1 MIIDSTGSNK
11 ITIGETKEYKTS
23 IDVENL
29 DFIAT
34 LLSSNLY
41 SNPEDSFIREIVSNG
56 WDSHVE
62 AGTTDTPLVVRF
74 KYDGSYSYNITIRD
88 YGTGLSKEQFE
99 NIYCKIGTSTKRSS
113 NNYLGCFGIGKFAT
127 MAVSKVA
134 YITSYYNGVARLYI
148 MTKDGNSITTNLMSE
163 TPTSEKNGL
172 EITVKNILHT
182 FRYEEAFKNLA
193 FFPNVYIDGTFSEYN
208 NIKVKRYKYFTAT
221 TEEFSNKLL
230 LGNVLYPLDRSI
242 IPAELREFYDS
253 VVKSGVVFNFNIGEL
268 QVTPNRE
275 SIIYNTQTN
284 NLIIQRIKDAKE
296 EMTSILKPFMERDY
310 DNPYTYWSLKRQAF
324 CFNFVENKIHTDIY
338 SCYIPVFKINM
349 FPFKLT
355 LNGKNI
361 NDIQLI
367 SYLRSHIPNI
377 KAIVTR
383 DRVYKEDKTW
393 NARRLIN
400 EQTKIII
407 VPPSLKLSQHLKNY
421 LVEHYYN
428 YILITPTSLQEY
440 KQAYINAIYRQT
452 GFTNDEDFIIEA
464 CYKQLISRSTSIDFD
479 SDSAFIAFKEA
490 AKAEARAN
498 KVPANTGKVIL
509 NVYLANKSNWDYRK
523 REFSSYAKALEFI
536 KELKGGTL
544 YKNLDDL
551 SIASTA
557 TSIGYNVISANK
569 KVLEW
574 LSKENFTS
582 RITENTVF
590 NNKKIILLKA
600 LIESKLPTTLGA
612 NFINSLTPRLKKL
625 ASEAIK
631 TYNSCWDFSVNAYLE
646 KVQLDEVLLKDLLE
660 IKNCYDIYKR
670 FAEISELTTGY
681 GGTNIKDLLYYVIMK
696 QKGYRLN
703 PDCYK
708 QLKQNKLLSLICKK

>member
-1 MIIDSTGSNK
+1 MIINSTGSTK
-11 ITIGETKEYKTS
+11 VTIGETKEYKTS
-23 IDVENL
+23 IDIENL

-62 AGTTDTPLVVRF
+62 AGTTDTPLVVRM
-74 KYDGSYSYNITIRD
+74 KSDGNYAYNITIRD

-163 TPTSEKNGL
+163 TPTNEKNGL

-182 FRYEEAFKNLA
+182 FRYKEAFKNLA

-242 IPAELREFYDS
+242 IPVELKDFYDS
-253 VVKSGVVFNFNIGEL
+253 IVKSGVVFNFNIGEL

-275 SIIYNTQTN
+275 SIIYNTQTS

-296 EMTSILKPFMERDY
+296 EITSILKPFIEKDY
-310 DNPYTYWSLKRQAF
+310 SNPYTYWSLKRQSF
-324 CFNFVENKIHTDIY
+324 GFDFVENKICIADY
-338 SCYIPVFKINM
+338 SYWNPIFKVSM
-349 FPFKLT
+349 FSFKLT

-400 EQTKIII
+400 EETKIIV
-407 VPPSLKLSQHLKNY
+407 VPTSLKLSQYLKNY

-428 YILITPTSLQEY
+428 HILITPISLQEY
-440 KQAYINAIYRQT
+440 KQAYTNALYRQM
-452 GFTNDEDFIIEA
+452 GFTSEEDFIIES
-464 CYKQLISRSTSIDFD
+464 CYKHLISRSTSIDFD
-479 SDSAFIAFKEA
+479 NDSAFITFKES
-490 AKAEARAN
+490 AKAEAKTNR
-498 KVPANTGKVIL
+498 VPANTGRIL
-509 NVYLANKSNWDYRK
+509 LTVYPQNGHYYAHKK
-523 REFSSYAKALEFI
+523 EFSNYDSAI
-536 KELKGGTL
+536 KYIKSLKGGTL
-544 YKNLDDL
+544 YKNLDQL
-551 SIASTA
+551 CVAETA
-557 TSIGYNVISANK
+557 QKLGYNVISANK
-569 KVLEW
+569 KVMEW
-574 LSKENFTS
+574 LSKEKFTS
-582 RITENTVF
+582 RITDQTIY
-590 NNKKIILLKA
+590 NNKKLIMLK
-600 LIESKLPTTLGA
+600 SMT
-612 NFINSLTPRLKKL
+612 
-625 ASEAIK
+625 EAG
-631 TYNSCWDFSVNAYLE
+631 FSVNLPKIFIYSLSP
-646 KVQLDEVLLKDLLE
+646 QLKDLAEKSTILYRDMWHFGISGVLE
-660 IKNCYDIYKR
+660 NVTADEDLVKQYKEIMNCYEIY
-670 FAEISELTTGY
+670 SELTVLINTDNNYY
-681 GGTNIKDLLYYVIMK
+681 GLGHIKDFLFYIIMK
-696 QKGYRLN
+696 QKKYQIN
-703 PDCYK
+703 YDCYK
-708 QLKQNKLLSLICKK
+708 EIKQNKILSLICKK

>member
-23 IDVENL
+23 IDIENL

-62 AGTTDTPLVVRF
+62 AGTTNTPLVVRF
-74 KYDGSYSYNITIRD
+74 KYDGNYSYNITIRD
-88 YGTGLSKEQFE
+88 YGTGLSKEKFE
-99 NIYCKIGTSTKRSS
+99 NLFCKIGSSTKRES
-113 NNYLGCFGIGKFAT
+113 NAYLGAFGLGHLSPL
-127 MAVSKVA
+127 AVSKVC
-134 YITSYYNGVARLYI
+134 YITSYYNGIARLYI

-182 FRYEEAFKNLA
+182 FRYKEAFKNLA

-253 VVKSGVVFNFNIGEL
+253 IVKSGVVFNFNIGEL

-296 EMTSILKPFMERDY
+296 EMTSILKSFIEKDY
-310 DNPYTYWSLKRQAF
+310 DDPYIYWSLKRQTF
-324 CFNFVENKIHTDIY
+324 YFNFIKNEVYTDTY
-338 SCYIPVFKINM
+338 SCHHPIFKVSM

-355 LNGKNI
+355 LNGKNV

-440 KQAYINAIYRQT
+440 KQAYTNAAYRQM
-452 GFTNDEDFIIEA
+452 GFTFEEDFIIES
-464 CYKQLISRSTSIDFD
+464 CYKHLINRSTTIDFD
-479 SDSAFIAFKEA
+479 KDSTFLAYKEA
-490 AKAEARAN
+490 AKAEAKAN
-498 KVPANTGKVIL
+498 KVPIDTGKVIL
-509 NVYLANKSNWDYRK
+509 AVYLANKSDWDYKK
-523 REFSSYAKALEFI
+523 REFSSYASALSYI

-551 SIASTA
+551 NIVSTA

-582 RITENTVF
+582 RITEDTVF

-600 LIESKLPTTLGA
+600 LIESKLPTTLSA

-625 ASEAIK
+625 ASETIK
-631 TYNSCWDFSVNAYLE
+631 TYNSCWNFSVNAYLE
-646 KVQLDEVLLKDLLE
+646 KVQLDEDLLKDLLE

>member
-1 MIIDSTGSNK
+1 MIINSTGSNK

-23 IDVENL
+23 IDIENL

-62 AGTTDTPLVVRF
+62 AGTTDTPLVVRL
-74 KYDGSYSYNITIRD
+74 KNDGNDSYNITIRD

-99 NIYCKIGTSTKRSS
+99 NIYCKIGTSTKRLS

-172 EITVKNILHT
+172 EITVKNILYT
-182 FRYEEAFKNLA
+182 FRYKEAFKNLA

-221 TEEFSNKLL
+221 TEEFGNKLL
-230 LGNVLYPLDRSI
+230 LGNVLYPLDGSI
-242 IPAELREFYDS
+242 IPVELREFYYS
-253 VVKSGVVFNFNIGEL
+253 IVKSGVVFNFNIGEL

-296 EMTSILKPFMERDY
+296 EITSILKPFVEKDY
-310 DNPYTYWSLKRQAF
+310 DDPYIYWNLKKTNF
-324 CFNFVENKIHTDIY
+324 CFNFIENKIDTDTY
-338 SCYIPVFKINM
+338 SCCNPIFRISM
-349 FPFKLT
+349 LPFKLT

-361 NDIQLI
+361 NNSQLI
-367 SYLRSHIPNI
+367 CYLKSHIPNI

-383 DRVYKEDKTW
+383 DRVYKEDRTW
-393 NARRLIN
+393 NAKRLIN
-400 EQTKIII
+400 EHTKIII

-428 YILITPTSLQEY
+428 HILITPITLQGY
-440 KQAYINAIYRQT
+440 KQAYINKLYGQM
-452 GFTNDEDFIIEA
+452 GFTTEEDFIIKS

-479 SDSAFIAFKEA
+479 KDSDFIAFKEA
-490 AKAEARAN
+490 AKAEAKAN
-498 KVPANTGKVIL
+498 KVPIDTGKVIL
-509 NVYLANKSNWDYRK
+509 TVYLANKSNWDYRK
-523 REFSSYAKALEFI
+523 REFSSYASALRYI

-557 TSIGYNVISANK
+557 TSMGYNVISANK

-582 RITENTVF
+582 RITEDTIL

-600 LIESKLPTTLGA
+600 FKEADLAGSLSPS
-612 NFINSLTPRLKKL
+612 FVNSLIPRLKEL
-625 ASEAIK
+625 ALEVNK
-631 TYNSCWDFSVNAYLE
+631 TYDSCWNYSVNTYLE
-646 KVQLDEVLLKDLLE
+646 KVPLDEVLLKDLLE
-660 IKNCYDIYKR
+660 IKNCYDIYKQ

-681 GGTNIKDLLYYVIMK
+681 GGTNIKDLLYYIIMK

>member
-74 KYDGSYSYNITIRD
+74 KYSNYNYNITIRD

-99 NIYCKIGTSTKRSS
+99 NIYCKIGTSTKRLS

-163 TPTSEKNGL
+163 FPTNEKNGL
-172 EITVKNILHT
+172 EITVKNISDKH
-182 FRYEEAFKNLA
+182 RYREAFKNLA
-193 FFPNVYIDGTFSEYN
+193 FFPNVYIDGDFSEYN

-230 LGNVLYPLDRSI
+230 LGNVLYPLDGNI
-242 IPAELREFYDS
+242 IPVELKEFYNS
-253 VVKSGVVFNFNIGEL
+253 IVKSGIVFNFNIGEL

-296 EMTSILKPFMERDY
+296 EITSVLKPFIEKDY
-310 DNPYTYWSLKRQAF
+310 DNPYIYWNLKKSNF
-324 CFNFVENKIHTDIY
+324 CFNFVENNITNNNY
-338 SCYIPVFKINM
+338 SYINPTFKINM
-349 FPFKLT
+349 FPFKIT
-355 LNGKNI
+355 LNGKDLS
-361 NDIQLI
+361 DIQLI
-367 SYLRSHIPNI
+367 TYLRSYIPNI

-383 DRVYKEDKTW
+383 DKVYKEDKTW
-393 NARRLIN
+393 NARRLVN
-400 EQTKIII
+400 EDTKIIV
-407 VPPSLKLSQHLKNY
+407 VPTTLKLSQHLKNY
-421 LVEHYYN
+421 LVEHYSN
-428 YILITPTSLQEY
+428 HILITPITLQEY
-440 KQAYINAIYRQT
+440 KSTYGVRHYRAY

-464 CYKQLISRSTSIDFD
+464 CYKNLISRSTTIDFD
-479 SDSAFIAFKEA
+479 KDSNFISYKEQT
-490 AKAEARAN
+490 KAEAKAN
-498 KVPANTGKVIL
+498 KVPTDTGKVIL
-509 NVYLANKSNWDYRK
+509 TIYFANKSNWDYRK
-523 REFSSYAKALEFI
+523 REFKSYTKALEFI

-551 SIASTA
+551 NIANTA
-557 TSIGYNVISANK
+557 SSIGYNVISANK

-582 RITENTVF
+582 RITDDTIF
-590 NNKKIILLKA
+590 NNRKMVLLKA
-600 LIESKLPTTLGA
+600 FKEAGLTETLNN
-612 NFINSLTPRLKKL
+612 NFINSLTPRLKDL
-625 ASEAIK
+625 AIEAIK
-631 TYNSCWDFSVNAYLE
+631 VYNDCWNFSVNVYLE
-646 KVQLDEVLLKDLLE
+646 KVKLDEELFADFKE
-660 IKNCYDIYKR
+660 IKNCYTIYR
-670 FAEISELTTGY
+670 QFAEMAELTTGY
-681 GGTNIKDLLYYVIMK
+681 GGTNIKDLLYYIIMK

>member
-23 IDVENL
+23 IDIENL

-74 KYDGSYSYNITIRD
+74 KYNNYDYNITIRD

-172 EITVKNILHT
+172 EITVKNISDKY
-182 FRYEEAFKNLA
+182 RYREAFKNLA
-193 FFPNVYIDGTFSEYN
+193 FFPNVYIDGDFSEYN
-208 NIKVKRYKYFTAT
+208 NIKIKRYKYFTVT

-242 IPAELREFYDS
+242 IPVELREFYDS
-253 VVKSGVVFNFNIGEL
+253 IVKSGIVFNFNIGEL

-296 EMTSILKPFMERDY
+296 EMTSILKPFIEKDF
-310 DNPYTYWSLKRQAF
+310 DNPYLYYSIKRTNF
-324 CFNFVENKIHTDIY
+324 CFNFIDNKLVTCNYDYEHPMFRIDMF
-338 SCYIPVFKINM
+338 SFKI
-349 FPFKLT
+349 T

-361 NDIQLI
+361 DNIQLI
-367 SYLRSHIPNI
+367 NYLKSHIPNI

-400 EQTKIII
+400 NDTKIII
-407 VPPSLKLSQHLKNY
+407 VPSTLKLSQHLKNY

-428 YILITPTSLQEY
+428 HILITPTTLQEY
-440 KQAYINAIYRQT
+440 KQAYTNGVYRQI
-452 GFTNDEDFIIEA
+452 GFTVEEDFIIES
-464 CYKQLISRSTSIDFD
+464 CYKDLINRSTSIDFD
-479 SDSAFIAFKEA
+479 NDSAFIAFKEA
-490 AKAEARAN
+490 VKAEAKAN

-509 NVYLANKSNWDYRK
+509 SVYLAGKSAFNYRK
-523 REFSSYAKALEFI
+523 REFDSYAKALKYI

-544 YKNLDDL
+544 YKNLDNL

-557 TSIGYNVISANK
+557 TSMGYNVISANK

-582 RITENTVF
+582 RITDDTIF
-590 NNKKIILLKA
+590 NNRKIILLKA
-600 LIESKLPTTLGA
+600 FIESKLPGTLSTT
-612 NFINSLTPRLKKL
+612 FINSLTPRLKDL
-625 ASEAIK
+625 AIEVTNIY
-631 TYNSCWDFSVNAYLE
+631 TTCWNFSINAYLE
-646 KVQLDEVLLKDLLE
+646 KVQLDEDLLKDLTE

-681 GGTNIKDLLYYVIMK
+681 GGTNIKDLLYYIIMK

-708 QLKQNKLLSLICKK
+708 RLKQNKLLSLICKK

>member
-23 IDVENL
+23 IDIENL

-62 AGTTDTPLVVRF
+62 AGTTDTPLVVRM
-74 KYDGSYSYNITIRD
+74 KSDGNYSYNITIRD

-99 NIYCKIGTSTKRSS
+99 NIYCKIGTSTKRLS

-127 MAVSKVA
+127 MAVSKAA

-163 TPTSEKNGL
+163 TPTNEKNGL
-172 EITVKNILHT
+172 EITVKNILNS
-182 FRYEEAFKNLA
+182 FRYKEAFKNLA

-208 NIKVKRYKYFTAT
+208 SIKVKRYKYFTAT

-230 LGNVLYPLDRSI
+230 LGNVLYPLDRNI
-242 IPAELREFYDS
+242 IPVELKEFYNS
-253 VVKSGVVFNFNIGEL
+253 IVGSGIVFNFNIGEL

-296 EMTSILKPFMERDY
+296 EMTSILKPFIEKDY
-310 DNPYTYWSLKRQAF
+310 DNPYIYWNLKKSNF
-324 CFNFVENKIHTDIY
+324 CFSFVENNITNSNY
-338 SCYIPVFKINM
+338 SYINPTFKINM
-349 FPFKLT
+349 FSFKIT
-355 LNGKNI
+355 LNGKDLS
-361 NDIQLI
+361 DIQLI
-367 SYLRSHIPNI
+367 SYLRSYIPNI

-383 DRVYKEDKTW
+383 DKVYKEDKTW
-393 NARRLIN
+393 NAKRLIN
-400 EQTKIII
+400 EDTKIIV
-407 VPPSLKLSQHLKNY
+407 VPTTLKLSQHLKNY
-421 LVEHYYN
+421 LVEHYSN
-428 YILITPTSLQEY
+428 HILITPITLQGY
-440 KQAYINAIYRQT
+440 KSTYGVRHYRAY

-464 CYKQLISRSTSIDFD
+464 CYKNLISRSTTIDFD
-479 SDSAFIAFKEA
+479 NDSAFIAFKEA
-490 AKAEARAN
+490 AKAEAKAN
-498 KVPANTGKVIL
+498 RIPTDTGKVIL
-509 NVYLANKSNWDYRK
+509 TIYLANKCDCGYRK
-523 REFSSYAKALEFI
+523 KEFSSYTAALKYI

-551 SIASTA
+551 SIAYTA
-557 TSIGYNVISANK
+557 ASVGYNVISANK

-582 RITENTVF
+582 RITDDIIF
-590 NNKKIILLKA
+590 NNRKMILLKA
-600 LIESKLPTTLGA
+600 FVESKLPQTLST
-612 NFINSLTPRLKKL
+612 NFINSLTPKLKEL

-631 TYNSCWDFSVNAYLE
+631 TYNSCWNFSVNAYLE
-646 KVQLDEVLLKDLLE
+646 KVQLDEDLLKDLIE

-670 FAEISELTTGY
+670 FAEMSELTTGY
-681 GGTNIKDLLYYVIMK
+681 GGTNIKDLLYYIIMK

>member
-1 MIIDSTGSNK
+1 
-11 ITIGETKEYKTS
+11 
-23 IDVENL
+23 L

-62 AGTTDTPLVVRF
+62 AGTTDTPLVVRIKCNNNF
-74 KYDGSYSYNITIRD
+74 SYNITIRD

-182 FRYEEAFKNLA
+182 LRYKEAFKNLA

-242 IPAELREFYDS
+242 IPVELREFYDS
-253 VVKSGVVFNFNIGEL
+253 IVKSGIVFNFNIGEL

-296 EMTSILKPFMERDY
+296 EMTSILKPFIEKDY
-310 DNPYTYWSLKRQAF
+310 DDPYVYWSLKRQAF
-324 CFNFVENKIHTDIY
+324 YFNFVENKINADSY
-338 SCYIPVFKINM
+338 SCHHPTFKVSM

-361 NDIQLI
+361 NDLQLI
-367 SYLRSHIPNI
+367 AYLKSHIPNI

-400 EQTKIII
+400 EHTKIII
-407 VPPSLKLSQHLKNY
+407 VPQNLKLSQYLKNY
-421 LVEHYYN
+421 LVEYYYN
-428 YILITPTSLQEY
+428 YILITPTSLKEY
-440 KQAYINAIYRQT
+440 KQAYTNAVYRQM
-452 GFTNDEDFIIEA
+452 GFTLDEDFIIES
-464 CYKQLISRSTSIDFD
+464 CYKQLISRSTTIDFD
-479 SDSAFIAFKEA
+479 NDSAFIAFKEA
-490 AKAEARAN
+490 AKAEAKAN
-498 KVPANTGKVIL
+498 KVPIDTGKVIL
-509 NVYLANKSNWDYRK
+509 TVYLANKSNWNYKK
-523 REFSSYAKALEFI
+523 REFSSYASALSYI

-551 SIASTA
+551 NIACTA

-582 RITENTVF
+582 RITEDTIF
-590 NNKKIILLKA
+590 NNRKMVLLKA
-600 LIESKLPTTLGA
+600 FEEAGLTEALST
-612 NFINSLTPRLKKL
+612 NFINSLTPRLKDL
-625 ASEAIK
+625 ALEALK
-631 TYNSCWDFSVNAYLE
+631 VYNNCWNFSVNVYLE
-646 KVQLDEVLLKDLLE
+646 KVQLDEELVADFKE
-660 IKNCYDIYKR
+660 IKNCYTIYKQ
-670 FAEISELTTGY
+670 FAEMAELTSGY

>member
-62 AGTTDTPLVVRF
+62 AGTTSTPLVVMC
-74 KYDGSYSYNITIRD
+74 KNNGNNAYDITIRD

-99 NIYCKIGTSTKRSS
+99 NIYCKIGTSTKRLS

-172 EITVKNILHT
+172 EITVKNISDKY
-182 FRYEEAFKNLA
+182 RYREAFKNLA

-230 LGNVLYPLDRSI
+230 LGNVLYPLDGNI
-242 IPAELREFYDS
+242 IPVELRDFYNS
-253 VVKSGVVFNFNIGEL
+253 IVRSGIVFNFNIGEL

-296 EMTSILKPFMERDY
+296 EITSILKPFVEKDY
-310 DNPYTYWSLKRQAF
+310 DNPYIYWNFKKSNF
-324 CFNFVENKIHTDIY
+324 YFNFVENNITNYNY
-338 SCYIPVFKINM
+338 SYINPILKINM
-349 FPFKLT
+349 FPFKIT
-355 LNGKNI
+355 LNGKDLS
-361 NDIQLI
+361 DIQLI
-367 SYLRSHIPNI
+367 TCLRSYIPNI

-383 DRVYKEDKTW
+383 DKVYKEDKTW
-393 NARRLIN
+393 NARRLVN
-400 EQTKIII
+400 EDTKIII
-407 VPPSLKLSQHLKNY
+407 VPQTLKLSQHLKNY
-421 LVEHYYN
+421 LVDYYSN
-428 YILITPTSLQEY
+428 YILITPTTLNEY
-440 KQAYINAIYRQT
+440 KSIYSARHYRQL
-452 GFTNDEDFIIEA
+452 GFTTDEDFIIET
-464 CYKQLISRSTSIDFD
+464 CYKNLISRSTKIDFD
-479 SDSAFIAFKEA
+479 KDSNFIAYKEQ
-490 AKAEARAN
+490 AKAEAKAN
-498 KVPANTGKVIL
+498 KVPVTTGKVL
-509 NVYLANKSNWDYRK
+509 LSVYLADKHNYNYRK
-523 REFSSYAKALEFI
+523 REFSSYASALKFI

-551 SIASTA
+551 NIASTA
-557 TSIGYNVISANK
+557 NSIGYNVISANK

-582 RITENTVF
+582 RITEDVIF
-590 NNKKIILLKA
+590 NNKKMIMLRAFKESGLPEA
-600 LIESKLPTTLGA
+600 LSS
-612 NFINSLTPRLKKL
+612 NFINSLNPKLKQL
-625 ASEAIK
+625 ALKAIK
-631 TYNSCWDFSVNAYLE
+631 IYNSCWDFRTSVYLD
-646 KVQLDEVLLKDLLE
+646 KVPRDEELLKDLIE
-660 IKNCYDIYKR
+660 IKKCYVIYR
-670 FAEISELTTGY
+670 QFAEITELTTGY
-681 GGTNIKDLLYYVIMK
+681 GGTNVKDLLYYVIMK